1 MYTVS
6 ALLPA
11 AYIIGLTFT
20 LKTHSHIYDINVG
33 EGQGTFLPLRNHSSR
48 SVRAGGGGGRSTP
61 PSLSQRRETTE
72 RWSTGRGGG
81 PSSSSSWPPCSR
93 LPALIW
99 SQSTFSLSSTSP
111 TSHRSEQSSEHA
123 QTAVS
128 VSWNQTNLQVRL
140 LQYFIGV
147 TVLAMVSEIP
157 EIVNGIQFAL
167 HNNISLR

>member
-33 EGQGTFLPLRNHSSR
+33 EGQGTSLPHRN
-48 SVRAGGGGGRSTP
+48 RARLELGGRSTP

-81 PSSSSSWPPCSR
+81 PSSSSSWPPCSH
-93 LPALIW
+93 LPALTW

-111 TSHRSEQSSEHA
+111 TSHRSERVSEHA
-123 QTAVS
+123 QTAAS
-128 VSWNQTNLQVRL
+128 VSWSQTNLQLWL

-167 HNNISLR
+167 QNNISLR